1 MKPRARHQRNRV
13 GTNQLEFDALVAEA
27 IRASKGP
34 LAARNAN
41 KATALRRL
49 KHLQELRRISN
60 EGVVYDHK
68 WMLSVKAEIQ
78 RASSLR
84 AGVVLTASRVSE
96 LLDLE
101 IDRDHYDPEWK
112 IQYDAFCRINQEA
125 IGNPE
130 DEADEFMK
138 ETWKDCAALFSL
150 YYRLNDISDWALF
163 ETLSSG
169 AWESPESATGSNE
182 TAALESLMGT
192 LECMHVLV
200 TGLEPL
206 DDTDARELSNI

>member
-1 MKPRARHQRNRV
+1 MKPRARHQKNRV
-13 GTNQLEFDALVAEA
+13 GTNQLEFDELVAEA

-41 KATALRRL
+41 RTMALRRL
-49 KHLQELRRISN
+49 KRLQELRRISN

-68 WMLSVKAEIQ
+68 WMLTVKAEIQ

-84 AGVVLTASRVSE
+84 AGVILTASRVSE

-112 IQYDAFCRINQEA
+112 LQYDGFCRINLEA
-125 IGNPE
+125 VGTPE
-130 DEADEFMK
+130 DEADEFMR

-150 YYRLNDISDWALF
+150 YYRINDISDWALF

-169 AWESPESATGSNE
+169 DWESQEPATSSKE
-182 TAALESLMGT
+182 IAALESLVAT
-192 LECMHVLV
+192 LECVHVLV

-206 DDTDARELSNI
+206 DDTDTRELSNI